1 MGGGGSQRLHLI
13 IDRADHF
20 YNKEKEMKGKMNL
33 TALLLVLLMC
43 FTLLG
48 GGGALAADN
57 GVEAIGA
64 AEVAYDETVE
74 AVDEPGFWEEFREE
88 YAEDAEYL
96 KWYEIH
102 QQQAEEEPVLRT
114 QSVADGTTPPY
125 TTQTYD
131 HGAKKNDTISYG
143 IDVSYF
149 QPNIDWNK
157 VKKAGIT
164 YVILRCGRTSYGEKF
179 NILGED
185 PKFKEHLEGAYKAGL
200 AVGVY
205 YFSQATTEA
214 EAEKEANETVNILK
228 NYQSKLTLPVF
239 LDVEQGTN
247 YRINKVS
254 KAQGVKNAKKYFD
267 ILKNAGF
274 QPALYGNAWDIAN
287 ICDYTK
293 LTEYP
298 LWLARYNTKSD
309 FSGEYEYWQ
318 YTSSGKISGITEG
331 SKLAPV
337 DCNFRYTPAVT
348 TPPMVSAPAPTPK
361 PEAVP
366 PEEPVTPEEPVL
378 SKPAAVTG
386 LKKTAG
392 TTSSLSFAWDA
403 VEGAEKYQVLYS
415 PLKNGTY
422 KAVGTTTKTSFKVT
436 GLKANHGYYVRVRA
450 WNPSGWGPYAVTGGV
465 TAQGQKRTLYTV
477 KKATLY
483 SNVGTEFSKLTT
495 VPKNTVLD
503 VSKEMTG
510 TDLKQ
515 WFYVSYKDANGE
527 TFKGYLRA
535 ESVKV
540 GLRAKATIRTKMR
553 KSAKAS
559 AATKKV
565 VAQGKKVIL
574 FSSKKGTDG
583 ATWYSAFYKAGSKTY
598 SGYLNAAY
606 VLKY

>member
-1 MGGGGSQRLHLI
+1 
-13 IDRADHF
+13 
-20 YNKEKEMKGKMNL
+20 MKRKMNK
-33 TALLLVLLMC
+33 TALLLALLMSIS
-43 FTLLG
+43 LLG
-48 GGGALAADN
+48 GGVSAADIR
-57 GVEAIGA
+57 VEAIGA
-64 AEVAYDETVE
+64 AEVECDETVS
-74 AVDEPGFWEEFREE
+74 AVEEPDFWEEFHEE

-102 QQQAEEEPVLRT
+102 QQEEAEPRLST
-114 QSVADGTTPPY
+114 QSVTDGTTPPY
-125 TTQTYD
+125 TAQTYD
-131 HGAKKNDTISYG
+131 HGKKKNDTIAYG

-185 PKFKEHLEGAYKAGL
+185 PMFSQHLEGAYKAGL
-200 AVGVY
+200 SIGVY

-228 NYQSKLTLPVF
+228 DYQSKLTLPVF

-254 KAQGVKNAKKYFD
+254 KAQGVKNAQKYFS
-267 ILKNAGF
+267 ILKKAGY
-274 QPALYGNAWDIAN
+274 QPALYGNAWDITN

-293 LTEYP
+293 LTDYP

-331 SKLAPV
+331 SGKLAPV
-337 DCNFRYTPAVT
+337 DCNFRYTPAAAAPPVVT
-348 TPPMVSAPAPTPK
+348 APAPK
-361 PEAVP
+361 PEAAV
-366 PEEPVTPEEPVL
+366 PEEPETPEEPGL

-392 TTSSLSFAWDA
+392 TTDSLSFAWDA

-422 KAVGTTTKTSFKVT
+422 KAVGTTTKTTFKVT

-465 TAQGQKRTLYTV
+465 TSLGQKRTLYTV
-477 KKATLY
+477 EKAKLY

-515 WFYVSYKDANGE
+515 WFYVSYKNANGE

-559 AATKKV
+559 ATTKKV

-583 ATWYSAFYKAGSKTY
+583 HTWYKAYYKAGSKCYT
-598 SGYLNAAY
+598 GYLNAAY
-606 VLKY
+606 VVKY